1 MPFDFKET
9 GKEFGD
15 FVRNLLID
23 GVQYSEDCFM
33 IADGKESIAV
43 HTAGDKREAVV
54 IRLPVVCHLQ
64 NLVYNW
70 LVKGGFILDTG
81 P

>member
-15 FVRNLLID
+15 FVRNLFID
-23 GVQYSEDCFM
+23 GAQYSEECFM

-43 HTAGDKREAVV
+43 YTAGDKREAVV
-54 IRLPVVCHLQ
+54 IRLPVVCYLQ
-64 NLVYNW
+64 KLIYNW
-70 LVKGGFILDTG
+70 LVKGGIMIDTQQ
-81 P
+81 